1 MKKNFYSLAMKA
13 AFILGAFFILNAG
26 FSQTVYNNY
35 QDGKIWFQLKG
46 DKPVHHEISQD
57 GKIKPDLNHLK
68 LSTMPFLRDVFTS
81 HSVTNLSQPF
91 PKAYGSTEL
100 LSTYLVEFSD
110 VNNIESFIS
119 QLEESGAVVYAEKV
133 PLMELSLT
141 PNDPFFN
148 SSQMWGLFQI
158 GAQNAWN
165 VGTGSSSIVVA
176 VADNTVQINH
186 TDLSAAIW
194 TNTGEIPNNGI
205 DDDNNGFIDDRNG
218 WDAGGNTAANDPEGN
233 INVPSNAWNHGTH
246 CAGTVG
252 ASTNNSTGVASIGF
266 GISIMPIK
274 CTHDQAS
281 STAVTNGYDGI
292 YYAAINNA
300 DVISC
305 SWGGT
310 GFSTTG
316 QNVVNFAASSGSI
329 VVAAAGNSNVN
340 NDATPHYPSSYAN
353 AMSVASTTTGD
364 VKSSFSNYG
373 LNSVDISAPG
383 SNILSTVP
391 TNSYAS
397 MSGTSM
403 ATPLVSGLLGLMKSV
418 NPNIP
423 NQDLINCLYNT
434 AVNINAQNPSHVNRL
449 GAGRIDAFA
458 AMNCVAATLN
468 NPPIAQFSANY
479 TTIVAGGS
487 VTFTDLSTFAPT
499 TWAWNFNNLNVN
511 PGSVTPA
518 TANTQGPHIV
528 TYNTPGVYEVRL
540 FVTNPNGNDAEVK
553 TAYINVTSPGLCNEI
568 NLDDNNF
575 TSLSSIHVGWT
586 PTAYGAGPG
595 NGFVAGNNIYGDK
608 AKVEYFPASMVG
620 SNTQLVT
627 GVYVWF
633 NNAYS
638 SNPNKTISINLYNA
652 TGGTPGAILA
662 TRTVTM
668 GSLTNG
674 AIRFY
679 QFASPVP
686 LPASSQIAVGVDFSN
701 LSFPADSLRIVTS
714 LDGEPS
720 NSTGFEK
727 LTNNTWNT
735 YAARWSGLTISHYI
749 FPQLTASPVNVNL
762 TANPTTLCAG
772 DQVSYDAT
780 GSTFQ
785 DTLLWTFIGQTPVNS
800 SNVMVNKIYN
810 TAGSYKT
817 YLEVIGG
824 GCGNYAID
832 SVTITVNPTPNISIT
847 TTADTVCNTGNVT
860 LTCVPAQTSYLWTPG
875 GQTTQARTATI
886 TGNSTFNVTAT
897 TAGCSDNA
905 SITIYHETSPTAA
918 SVVTPSTPVCT
929 GTLVNFDGTSSNGAT
944 SFNWTFPQGSPSLPS
959 STNPFAGVSFG
970 AGGTH
975 NYSLQVT
982 NLCGTNTFNGTVV
995 VNAGPDNTTT
1005 LAVGSISSNET
1016 AATSYQWIDC
1026 NNNNAPISGATN
1038 QVYSPAS
1045 SGDYAVVVTKNGCT
1059 DTSACVNYLITGVN
1073 ELSSN
1078 SVSIYPNPTNNKIT
1092 VDFGNTIVTKVT
1104 LFDVQGKV
1112 VYNNSNINNNKLSID
1127 LVNATKGVYFLQVV
1141 ANETVSTYK
1150 VIKQ

>member
-1 MKKNFYSLAMKA
+1 MKKNFYSLAIKA
-13 AFILGAFFILNAG
+13 AFVFSGFFIAGAG
-26 FSQTVYNNY
+26 FSQTVYNDY

-46 DKPVHHEISQD
+46 DKPVYHEISVD
-57 GKIKPDLNHLK
+57 GKTKPDLNHLK

-91 PKAYGSTEL
+91 PRAYGSDEL
-100 LSTYLVEFSD
+100 LRTYLVEFAD
-110 VNNIESFIS
+110 INNVESFIS

-133 PLMELSLT
+133 PLDNVSLT
-141 PNDPFFN
+141 PNDPMFN

-158 GAQNAWN
+158 NAQNAWN

-176 VADNTVQINH
+176 TTDNAIQITH
-186 TDLSAAIW
+186 PDLVNAIW
-194 TNTGEIPNNGI
+194 INTGEIPNNGI
-205 DDDNNGFIDDRNG
+205 DDDGNGYIDDVNG
-218 WDAGGNTAANDPEGN
+218 YDVGDNDNNPN
-233 INVPSNAWNHGTH
+233 PPSNSFSHGTH
-246 CAGTVG
+246 VAGTTG
-252 ASTNNSTGVASIGF
+252 AQSNNSIGVASIGY
-266 GISIMPIK
+266 GISIMPVK
-274 CTHDQAS
+274 
-281 STAVTNGYDGI
+281 STRNSAGSNSITNGYDGI
-292 YYAAINNA
+292 YYAAVNNA
-300 DVISC
+300 DVINC

-310 GFSTTG
+310 GYSTTG
-316 QNVVNFAASSGSI
+316 QNIVNFAWNNGSI
-329 VVAAAGNSNVN
+329 VVAAAGNDGTN
-340 NDATPHYPSSYAN
+340 NDSSPHYPSN
-353 AMSVASTTTGD
+353 LNNVISVASTTTGD

-373 LNSVDISAPG
+373 NTVDISAPG
-383 SNILSTVP
+383 SNIRSTVP
-391 TNSYAS
+391 TNNYAS

-403 ATPLVSGLLGLMKSV
+403 ATPMVSGLLGLMKSL
-418 NPNIP
+418 NPTMP
-423 NQDLINCLYNT
+423 NQDLINCMYNT
-434 AVNINAQNPSHVNRL
+434 AVNINSQNPSYANKL

-468 NPPIAQFSANY
+468 NPPVAQFSANY

-487 VTFTDLSTFAPT
+487 VTFTDLSTFGPT

-511 PGSVTPA
+511 PGSVIPA
-518 TANTQGPHIV
+518 TASTKGPHTV
-528 TYNTPGVYEVRL
+528 TYNTVGVYQVRL

-553 TAYINVTSPGLCNEI
+553 TAYINVVSPGACNEL

-575 TSLSSIHVGWT
+575 TSQSSIHVGWT
-586 PTAYGAGPG
+586 PSVFTVASPG
-595 NGFVAGNNIYGDK
+595 GGFVSGLNSTGDK

-620 SNTQLVT
+620 SNTQFVT
-627 GVYVWF
+627 GVYIWF

-638 SNPNKTISINLYNA
+638 SNPNKTININVYNA

-662 TRTVTM
+662 TRTITM

-679 QFASPVP
+679 QFATPVP

-701 LSFPADSLRIVTS
+701 LSYPSDSLSIVTS
-714 LDGEPS
+714 GNGNPS
-720 NSTGFEK
+720 NSIGFEK
-727 LTNNTWNT
+727 RSTNAWNA
-735 YAARWSGLTISHYI
+735 YSARWTGITNLSHYI
-749 FPQLTASPVNVNL
+749 FPQLTANPVNVNL
-762 TANPTTLCAG
+762 TANPTTICAG
-772 DQVSYDAT
+772 DQVNYDAT

-785 DTLLWTFIGQTPVNS
+785 DTLLWTFVGQTPINS
-800 SNVMVNKIYN
+800 NNVITNKIYN

-817 YLEVIGG
+817 YLEVVGG

-886 TGNSTFNVTAT
+886 TGNTTFNVTAT

-918 SVVTPSTPVCT
+918 SIATPSTPVCT
-929 GTLVNFDGTSSNGAT
+929 GTLVNFDGTSSAGANT
-944 SFNWTFPQGSPSLPS
+944 FNWTFPQGSPSIGS
-959 STNPFAGVSFG
+959 STNPFASVSFG

-982 NLCGTNTFNGTVV
+982 NMCGSNTFNGTVV
-995 VNAGPDNTTT
+995 VNAGPNNTTT
-1005 LAVGSISSNET
+1005 LAVGSITSNEA
-1016 AATSYQWIDC
+1016 AATSYQWVDC
-1026 NNNNAPISGATN
+1026 NNSYAIISGATN
-1038 QVYSPAS
+1038 QVFNPTV
-1045 SGDYAVVVTKNGCT
+1045 SGDYAVVIVKNGCT

-1078 SVSIYPNPTNNKIT
+1078 SISIYPNPTNNKIT
-1092 VDFGNTIVTKVT
+1092 VDFGNTTVSKIT

-1112 VYNNSNINNNKLSID
+1112 VYDNSVINNNKLSID
-1127 LVNATKGVYFLQVV
+1127 LVNANKGVYFLQVV
-1141 ANETVSTYK
+1141 VNETVSTYK